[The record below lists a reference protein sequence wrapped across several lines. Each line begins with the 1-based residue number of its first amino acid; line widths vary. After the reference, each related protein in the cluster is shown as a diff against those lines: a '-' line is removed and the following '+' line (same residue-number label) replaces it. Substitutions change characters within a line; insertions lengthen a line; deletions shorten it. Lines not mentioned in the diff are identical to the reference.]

1 MKSNFGE
8 KSKIF
13 TNVVSKDAVPSLIQT
28 LTHRVHGCVFV
39 RPEVRIKDEL
49 ATADSF
55 IAVTDAIVF
64 DSEGNEIFKTGF
76 MVVNRE
82 HIVWLIPDEDLIN
95 DDNPG
100 EAG

>member
-1 MKSNFGE
+1 MTINYSDKG
-8 KSKIF
+8 KIF
-13 TNVVSKDAVPSLIQT
+13 TDIVSKDAVPALIQT

-39 RPEVRIKDEL
+39 RPEARIKDEL

-55 IAVTDAIVF
+55 IAVTDAIVY
-64 DSEGNEIFKTGF
+64 DLQGNEIYKTGF

-82 HIVWLIPDEDLIN
+82 HIVWLIPDEDLIE